1 MYNININ
8 NYFHSSGI
16 LLFKLKFQDI
26 LTNVAGSAS
35 SQVRMNFQRRS
46 VTKNKIKQFKMKDTK
61 KHRLVTM
68 TQIIK

>member
-46 VTKNKIKQFKMKDTK
+46 VTKNKIKA
-61 KHRLVTM
+61 
-68 TQIIK
+68 I